1 MAVKIIWSVALSFI
15 ILANVVNR
23 YRTSVSVCFV
33 YYWFNGVLDLSI
45 RGEGLNGLTEFIVV
59 SEKDSLSNITWGM
72 SDFLRPL
79 V

>member
-23 YRTSVSVCFV
+23 YPTSVSVCFV
-33 YYWFNGVLDLSI
+33 YYWFNAVLDLSI